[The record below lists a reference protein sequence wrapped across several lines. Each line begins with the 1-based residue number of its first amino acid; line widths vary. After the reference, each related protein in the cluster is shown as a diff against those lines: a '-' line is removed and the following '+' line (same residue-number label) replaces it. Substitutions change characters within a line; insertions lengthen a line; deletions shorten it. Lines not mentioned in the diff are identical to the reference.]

1 MYSIVYVFCL
11 GSVISRFGDLFVYY
25 YLLFVCFATGSRV
38 KIIPFPV
45 YIFTINFLVE
55 LTIATTFETIRC
67 FVTSQQKIN

>member
-11 GSVISRFGDLFVYY
+11 GFVISRFGDLFVYY

-55 LTIATTFETIRC
+55 LTIATTFRTIRC